1 MGPIARSSGQGAN
14 AAEVV
19 GIVRDRIL
27 SGEYP
32 PGSELPTDAE
42 FKAEFLSGEETIRRG
57 LRVLMNEGYVTPGNR
72 QHRRRVR
79 DVNRIDFYA
88 LLSESTER
96 LNDRRKLGSDT
107 WNADASDQGHVAG
120 HHQISVGIEQA
131 TADIASR
138 LGIPVGDLVVARR
151 RVRTLNGQV
160 HNSSDSFYPRALVD
174 GTDVMSPAD
183 IPQGVIAYLREVK
196 GIEQADYQDELEWR
210 MPTPAEV
217 SALSI
222 LPGVPVLLQYRTGY
236 TSDSRPVRV
245 TVTTWPG
252 DRARLIYRFP
262 ADVGSSGGNGA

>member
-1 MGPIARSSGQGAN
+1 
-14 AAEVV
+14 
-19 GIVRDRIL
+19 VRERIL

-32 PGSELPTDAE
+32 PGSELPTDAD

-57 LRVLMNEGYVTPGNR
+57 LRILMNEGYVTPGNR

-79 DVNRIDFYA
+79 EVDRIDFYA
-88 LLSESTER
+88 LLSESVER
-96 LNDRRKLGSDT
+96 LNHRRQLGSDT

-120 HHQISVGIEQA
+120 HLQIRVGIEQA
-131 TADIASR
+131 TPEIAAR
-138 LGIPVGDLVVARR
+138 LGIPAGDLVVARR
-151 RVRTLNGQV
+151 RVRTLNGEL

-183 IPQGVIAYLREVK
+183 IPQGVISYLRDLK

-217 SALSI
+217 ALLSI

-236 TSDSRPVRV
+236 TSGGEPVRV

-252 DRARLIYRFP
+252 DRARLVYRFP
-262 ADVGSSGGNGA
+262 ADVGSGGGAHA